1 MSKNGVQEFTS
12 SWSKTVQWAKQS
24 GIPQS
29 SYYPVYQMDSQRMLS
44 TGSGMSEAERIR
56 AIQAA
61 AGLNYSN
68 ALPTDV
74 HSDSSVVANVKSN
87 AANIF
92 TGLNPVS
99 LVKNIF
105 DTVTNTVEHPSSVYG
120 IFLTKSAG
128 FNGKELAANM
138 DKYVLQPH
146 SIWSWVPGLADV
158 AELFQGKKGVNNLA
172 QNPLT
177 ALLDVLPLGHD
188 IPKVLAETDKGAEI
202 ANRLGISKEE
212 LAKMSAQQLSWAL
225 ARKSSKFIDPS
236 KVVAAT
242 DAAGQTTLN
251 PMTWGDR
258 MNLWRNKKNV
268 GSEQSH
274 LTQGLIQA
282 EQKGTRLVQ
291 ALVEPG
297 IEAFGRLSTTDKEVA
312 ANVYQT
318 DFRSEAEILNDDSI
332 PLQVR
337 DALEPVFVGAKKLNE
352 VKMQKG
358 QMADVKTRLPG
369 PDGAPVN
376 QVEKYLL
383 KPGSRGDIVN
393 RASKVSDDAND
404 VLDEGSKKF
413 DYLLNQ
419 VDDSDRSLDRFI
431 QSLHTTSSAVFQS
444 IKASI
449 PALPDDAAERARAA
463 LPAAER
469 WDRTVPAKTVVLRNL
484 LGLGPDERISL
495 HSMNAIRD
503 LMSPGGLLDHVYQAY
518 EDQDFKSMADYA
530 KVAVRKFENKVFS
543 QLPGGPNGH
552 LLQMRNIVKGL
563 EQYSKQRS
571 RLMDTMDR
579 FWNGKGPK
587 DHHSV
592 AYLMTAAQKA
602 DQHFIETSI
611 RNPPD
616 VWDSA
621 FLQALTH
628 QIDVSE
634 KTADLIPKVTAELQ
648 KQDPDSWDDDAISKL
663 REDPR
668 TIAEIVNRASK
679 DAYGNPTLPDID
691 PGLINEFRN
700 SAYTELASL
709 RARGMVPHY
718 IPRLSPNEIAED
730 RTPTYNMKLQAL
742 RPKSEA
748 ATSERIFDYKSSV
761 FDIQLG
767 LLKGAKEALHD
778 DVLSE
783 FHEQYVK
790 PLLHNGDDLRA
801 LLRNYLAPDIATN
814 AVRNLAGTATDS
826 TDALIQAQIKKMGL
840 VTWDPKSVFG
850 NLSMPKMDADHYIN
864 ADLAKAMQTTVE
876 RMDNPAN
883 TLFDKGTK
891 VFRTSILG
899 LSPRF
904 TAHIV
909 FGGSFLVGLR
919 AHSDMAGF
927 LRDAVHYGKTG
938 KLHDATLAKY
948 PGIQQR
954 MDEAFG
960 ISSSQEG
967 AEAQTF
973 HYLAGKQQGHLVL
986 QEFLSNHPHLEGVT
1000 GFVKAAANINFRFTR
1015 AVTKAQKAIVY
1026 LDGYE
1031 RAMKGDGFYDD
1042 IYTQQ
1047 FDIHGQPLR
1056 NPVTGKAV
1064 YQHSREKVDMTSAQA
1079 HEAGVQAA
1087 MSVMGDMRHM
1097 TPLERNV
1104 LLKAFPFYGWTKHIL
1119 SYVLSYPADHPY
1131 RAQFLSQLA
1140 TQNSA
1145 DVPSGLP
1152 TRIQLLFFLGQPD
1165 AQGNVSAVDD
1175 RFLDPLRDTANYASW
1190 TGLFE
1195 SLNPVISAPLAA
1207 IDPSASFGG
1216 TPLYPNVT
1224 FNSLYGIKTAG
1235 AQGNIW
1241 NSVEQVVPEVSAIDG
1256 ALNLSGQY
1264 SYLKK
1269 NNPGGMA
1276 KMLANALNVPFVDV
1290 QHINLRQIAAKGEE
1304 ARFGIAEND
1313 AYEAVSTGDFST
1325 LDKYPPGATV
1335 PDPLGTGYN
1344 VTPAYLKALYDETE
1358 KQYNLPPTAV
1368 LRPLPQPQL

>member
-1 MSKNGVQEFTS
+1 MASKTGTQEFTS

-29 SYYPVYQMDSQRMLS
+29 AYYPVYQLDSQRLL
-44 TGSGMSEAERIR
+44 TGSPMSESDRIR

-61 AGLNYSN
+61 AGLNYSS
-68 ALPTDV
+68 ALPTDT
-74 HSDSSVVANVKSN
+74 HSDSSVVTNVKSN

-92 TGLNPVS
+92 TGLNPVG

-105 DTVTNTVEHPSSVYG
+105 DTVTNSVEHPSSVYG
-120 IFLTKSAG
+120 IFMTKSAG
-128 FNGKELAANM
+128 FNSKELAANM
-138 DKYVLQPH
+138 DKYVLAPH

-158 AELFQGKKGVNNLA
+158 AELFQGKKGINQLA
-172 QNPLT
+172 ENPLT
-177 ALLDVLPLGHD
+177 ALLDIAPLGHD
-188 IPKVLAETDKGAEI
+188 IPKILAETDKGAEI
-202 ANRLGISKEE
+202 AAKLGISRDE

-225 ARKSSKFIDPS
+225 ARKSSRFIP
-236 KVVAAT
+236 KKIIATT
-242 DAAGQTTLN
+242 DAADQITIGQ
-251 PMTWGDR
+251 MTWGNRLD
-258 MNLWRNKKNV
+258 LWRNKKNV

-282 EQKGTRLVQ
+282 EQQGTRLVQ
-291 ALVEPG
+291 QLVEPA
-297 IEAFGRLSTTDKEVA
+297 IEAFGRLSTADKDTA
-312 ANVYQT
+312 AHVFQT
-318 DFRSEAEILNDDSI
+318 DFRAPETIVADDAI

-337 DALEPVFVGAKKLNE
+337 DALSQVFAANKALE
-352 VKMQKG
+352 VIKMQKG
-358 QMADVKTRLPG
+358 QMGEVKTRLPG
-369 PDGAPVN
+369 PDGAPVDKL
-376 QVEKYLL
+376 EKYLL
-383 KPGSRGDIVN
+383 KPGSRGDKVN
-393 RASKVSDDAND
+393 IAGKASDDANTA
-404 VLDEGSKKF
+404 LDEGSKKF

-419 VDDSDRSLDRFI
+419 VDDSDKSLDRFV
-431 QSLHTTSSAVFQS
+431 QSLHATSSAVFQS

-449 PALPDDAAERARAA
+449 PSLPDDAAERARAA
-463 LPAAER
+463 LPAEER
-469 WDRTVPAKTVVLRNL
+469 WDRTVPTNTVVLRNL
-484 LGLGPDERISL
+484 LGLGPDDRISL

-503 LMSPGGLLDHVYQAY
+503 LMSPGGILDHVYQSY
-518 EDQDFKSMADYA
+518 EDHDFKSMSNYA
-530 KVAVRKFENKVFS
+530 KVAVRKFENKVFKD
-543 QLPGGPNGH
+543 LPGGPNGH
-552 LLQMRNIVKGL
+552 LLQMRNVIKGL
-563 EQYSKQRS
+563 EQYSKQRQT
-571 RLMDTMDR
+571 LMDRMDR
-579 FWNGKGPK
+579 MWNGTGPK
-587 DHHSV
+587 DKSSV

-602 DQHFIETSI
+602 DQHFIKTSVE
-611 RNPPD
+611 NPPD

-621 FLQALTH
+621 YLQALTH
-628 QIDVSE
+628 QIATSE
-634 KTADLIPKVTAELQ
+634 KTASLADDLTKALRN
-648 KQDPDSWDDDAISKL
+648 QDPDKWSDDAVSKL

-668 TIAEIVNRASK
+668 TIAELVDRASK
-679 DAYGNPTLPDID
+679 DAYGNPVLPDID
-691 PGLINEFRN
+691 PGAMNEFIN
-700 SAYTELASL
+700 SAKVELASM
-709 RARGMVPHY
+709 RARGLVPHY
-718 IPRLSPNEIAED
+718 LPKLSPHEIAED

-748 ATSERIFDYKSSV
+748 ATSERIFDYKSEV

-778 DVLSE
+778 DVLQE
-783 FHEQYVK
+783 FHETYVK
-790 PLLHNGDDLRA
+790 PLLHDGPDLRST
-801 LLRNYLAPDIATN
+801 LRNYLAPDIATN
-814 AVRNLAGTATDS
+814 AVKNLAGTGTDS
-826 TDALIQAQIKKMGL
+826 TDALIDKQIERMGL

-850 NLSMPKMDADHYIN
+850 NLSMPKMNSVHYIN
-864 ADLAKAMQTTVE
+864 GDLARAMSTTVDKL
-876 RMDNPAN
+876 DNPAN
-883 TLFDKGTK
+883 TLFDKGTR

-919 AHSDMAGF
+919 AHPDMLSF
-927 LRDAVHYGKTG
+927 MRDAVHYGKSGNLT
-938 KLHDATLAKY
+938 DETLAKY
-948 PGIQQR
+948 PGIKER
-954 MDEAFG
+954 MDNAFG

-973 HYLAGKQQGHLVL
+973 HYLAGKNQGHILI
-986 QEFLSNHPHLEGVT
+986 QEFLNNHPHLEGTIGV
-1000 GFVKAAANINFRFTR
+1000 VKAAANINFKFTR
-1015 AVTKAQKAIVY
+1015 AVTKAQKALVY
-1026 LDGYE
+1026 LDGFE
-1031 RAMKGDGFYDD
+1031 RAMKGETFHEDVYH
-1042 IYTQQ
+1042 QS
-1047 FDIHGQPLR
+1047 FDTAGQPLR

-1064 YQHSREKVDMTSAQA
+1064 YTHTREEVKMTAAQA
-1079 HEAGVQAA
+1079 HEAGMQAA

-1224 FNSLYGIKTAG
+1224 FDSLYGIKTAG
-1235 AQGNIW
+1235 AQGNIY
-1241 NSVEQVVPEVSAIDG
+1241 NSVEQVVPEVSALDA

-1290 QHINLRQIAAKGEE
+1290 QHINERQIAAKAEIS
-1304 ARFGIAEND
+1304 RYSIAEND
-1313 AYEAVSTGDFST
+1313 AYNALNSGDFST
-1325 LDKYPPGATV
+1325 LDKYPAGATV
-1335 PDPLGTGYN
+1335 PDPMGTGYN
-1344 VTPAYLKALYDETE
+1344 VTPAYLKALYDQTE
-1358 KQYNLPPTAV
+1358 KQYGLPPTEV
-1368 LRPLPQPQL
+1368 LKPLPQPQL